1 MKRRY
6 ILRALSAVLFVSL
19 LLLVSCSK
27 SKKEPNEHA
36 AEQPEKKR
44 IEVTEEAL
52 KKSGIQIEVAG
63 PAVLKKTLKLNGKI
77 TPNEEHMVHVSP
89 RFPGIVKSIAKRL
102 GGVVKTGETF
112 AVIESNE
119 SLQPYEVKSEIDG
132 TIIKRD
138 IALGEFVDT
147 SKTIFIVADLSN
159 VWVDFSVYRHE
170 SENLRVGQ
178 KVLIQPNESAD
189 KIESTISYIS
199 PFGLENTQTT
209 LARAVVPN
217 DNGQFRPGLFIN
229 SAAAGFSPL
238 ETEQRIAFP
247 VETAMAGLPRLDFTR
262 SLSRYGLSQVTVIF
276 KDGTDIYFARQ
287 LISERITQIKDE
299 LPPGVTIQM
308 GPIST
313 ALGEVYMWSVEAKEG
328 AKNEQ
333 GQPYTSTDLR
343 TIQEWIV
350 KPQLRNVPGVIEIN
364 SIGGYEKQY
373 DVTPRPERL
382 VSYGLSFRDV
392 MDALMRNNANVSAG
406 YIERNGEQYLI
417 RMRG

>member
-6 ILRALSAVLFVSL
+6 ILRALSAVFFVSL
-19 LLLVSCSK
+19 SSLVSCSK
-27 SKKEPNEHA
+27 SKKEANEHA

-77 TPNEEHMVHVSP
+77 TPNEERMVHVSP

-102 GGVVKTGETF
+102 GDVVKTGEAL

-178 KVLIQPNESAD
+178 KVLIQPNERAD

-229 SAAAGFSPL
+229 GDVIISEAQVPVAVKAGAVQTIEDKPIVFIQTGKGFKMREVTTGERDDERVEIKSGLAAGEKYAAENSFL
-238 ETEQRIAFP
+238 
-247 VETAMAGLPRLDFTR
+247 L
-262 SLSRYGLSQVTVIF
+262 
-276 KDGTDIYFARQ
+276 K
-287 LISERITQIKDE
+287 SE
-299 LPPGVTIQM
+299 L
-308 GPIST
+308 
-313 ALGEVYMWSVEAKEG
+313 A
-328 AKNEQ
+328 
-333 GQPYTSTDLR
+333 
-343 TIQEWIV
+343 
-350 KPQLRNVPGVIEIN
+350 
-364 SIGGYEKQY
+364 
-373 DVTPRPERL
+373 RPEP
-382 VSYGLSFRDV
+382 
-392 MDALMRNNANVSAG
+392 
-406 YIERNGEQYLI
+406 GEE
-417 RMRG
+417 

>member
-6 ILRALSAVLFVSL
+6 ILRALSAVFFVSL
-19 LLLVSCSK
+19 SSLVSCSK
-27 SKKEPNEHA
+27 SKKEANEHA

-77 TPNEEHMVHVSP
+77 TPNEERMVHVSP

-102 GGVVKTGETF
+102 GDIVKTGEAL

-147 SKTIFIVADLSN
+147 SKMIFIVADLSN

-178 KVLIQPNESAD
+178 KVLIQPNERAD

-229 SAAAGFSPL
+229 GDVIIGEAQVPVAVKAGAVQTIEDKPIVFIQTGKGFEMREVTTGERDDERVEIKSGLAAGEKYAAENSFL
-238 ETEQRIAFP
+238 
-247 VETAMAGLPRLDFTR
+247 L
-262 SLSRYGLSQVTVIF
+262 
-276 KDGTDIYFARQ
+276 K
-287 LISERITQIKDE
+287 SE
-299 LPPGVTIQM
+299 L
-308 GPIST
+308 
-313 ALGEVYMWSVEAKEG
+313 A
-328 AKNEQ
+328 
-333 GQPYTSTDLR
+333 
-343 TIQEWIV
+343 
-350 KPQLRNVPGVIEIN
+350 
-364 SIGGYEKQY
+364 
-373 DVTPRPERL
+373 RPEP
-382 VSYGLSFRDV
+382 
-392 MDALMRNNANVSAG
+392 
-406 YIERNGEQYLI
+406 GEE
-417 RMRG
+417 

>member
-6 ILRALSAVLFVSL
+6 ILRSLSAVLFVSL

-27 SKKEPNEHA
+27 SKKEANEHA

-77 TPNEEHMVHVSP
+77 TPNEERMVHVSP

-102 GGVVKTGETF
+102 GDVVKTGEAL

-178 KVLIQPNESAD
+178 KVLIQSNESAD

-229 SAAAGFSPL
+229 GDVIIGEAQVPVAVKAGAVQTIEDKPIVFIQTGKGFEMREVTTGERDDERVEIKSGLAAGEKYAAENSFL
-238 ETEQRIAFP
+238 
-247 VETAMAGLPRLDFTR
+247 L
-262 SLSRYGLSQVTVIF
+262 
-276 KDGTDIYFARQ
+276 K
-287 LISERITQIKDE
+287 SE
-299 LPPGVTIQM
+299 L
-308 GPIST
+308 
-313 ALGEVYMWSVEAKEG
+313 A
-328 AKNEQ
+328 
-333 GQPYTSTDLR
+333 
-343 TIQEWIV
+343 
-350 KPQLRNVPGVIEIN
+350 
-364 SIGGYEKQY
+364 
-373 DVTPRPERL
+373 RPEP
-382 VSYGLSFRDV
+382 
-392 MDALMRNNANVSAG
+392 
-406 YIERNGEQYLI
+406 GEE
-417 RMRG
+417 

>member
-1 MKRRY
+1 MKKRY
-6 ILRALSAVLFVSL
+6 LRSVLNAALLVSL

-27 SKKEPNEHA
+27 SKKEAEHA

-44 IEVTEEAL
+44 IEVTEEAR
-52 KKSGIQIEVAG
+52 KKSGIAIEVAG
-63 PAVLKKTLKLNGKI
+63 AAVLKKTLKLNGKI
-77 TPNEEHMVHVSP
+77 GPNEERMVHVSP

-102 GGVVKTGETF
+102 GDVVKTGEAL

-119 SLQPYEVKSEIDG
+119 SLQPYELKSEIDG

-229 SAAAGFSPL
+229 GDVIIGEAQVVVAVKANADQTIEDKPIVFIQTGKGFEMREVTTGERDHERVEIKSGVVAGEKYAAENSFVL
-238 ETEQRIAFP
+238 
-247 VETAMAGLPRLDFTR
+247 
-262 SLSRYGLSQVTVIF
+262 
-276 KDGTDIYFARQ
+276 K
-287 LISERITQIKDE
+287 SE
-299 LPPGVTIQM
+299 L
-308 GPIST
+308 
-313 ALGEVYMWSVEAKEG
+313 A
-328 AKNEQ
+328 
-333 GQPYTSTDLR
+333 
-343 TIQEWIV
+343 
-350 KPQLRNVPGVIEIN
+350 
-364 SIGGYEKQY
+364 
-373 DVTPRPERL
+373 RPE
-382 VSYGLSFRDV
+382 
-392 MDALMRNNANVSAG
+392 AG
-406 YIERNGEQYLI
+406 EE
-417 RMRG
+417 

>member
-6 ILRALSAVLFVSL
+6 LRSVFNAALLVSL

-52 KKSGIQIEVAG
+52 KKSGIQIDVAG

-77 TPNEEHMVHVSP
+77 TPNEERMVHVSP

-102 GGVVKTGETF
+102 GDVVKTGEAL

-178 KVLIQPNESAD
+178 KVLIQPGEKAD
-189 KIESTISYIS
+189 KIESTISYVS

-209 LARAVVPN
+209 LARS
-217 DNGQFRPGLFIN
+217 RC
-229 SAAAGFSPL
+229 
-238 ETEQRIAFP
+238 
-247 VETAMAGLPRLDFTR
+247 RL
-262 SLSRYGLSQVTVIF
+262 Q
-276 KDGTDIYFARQ
+276 
-287 LISERITQIKDE
+287 
-299 LPPGVTIQM
+299 
-308 GPIST
+308 
-313 ALGEVYMWSVEAKEG
+313 
-328 AKNEQ
+328 
-333 GQPYTSTDLR
+333 
-343 TIQEWIV
+343 
-350 KPQLRNVPGVIEIN
+350 
-364 SIGGYEKQY
+364 
-373 DVTPRPERL
+373 
-382 VSYGLSFRDV
+382 
-392 MDALMRNNANVSAG
+392 
-406 YIERNGEQYLI
+406 
-417 RMRG
+417 

>member
-6 ILRALSAVLFVSL
+6 ILRAVSAVFFVSL
-19 LLLVSCSK
+19 SSLVSCSK
-27 SKKEPNEHA
+27 SKKEANEHV
-36 AEQPEKKR
+36 AEQPGKKR

-77 TPNEEHMVHVSP
+77 TPNEERMVHVSP

-102 GGVVKTGETF
+102 GDVVKTGEAL

-178 KVLIQPNESAD
+178 KVLIRPGENAD

-209 LARAVVPN
+209 LARAVVSN
-217 DNGQFRPGLFIN
+217 ENGELRPGLFLN
-229 SAAAGFSPL
+229 GDVTVGENPVPVAVKASAVQTIEDKPVVFVQVGKGFELREVAIGERDDEHVEMKSGIAAG
-238 ETEQRIAFP
+238 EKYATENSF
-247 VETAMAGLPRLDFTR
+247 LL
-262 SLSRYGLSQVTVIF
+262 
-276 KDGTDIYFARQ
+276 K
-287 LISERITQIKDE
+287 SE
-299 LPPGVTIQM
+299 L
-308 GPIST
+308 
-313 ALGEVYMWSVEAKEG
+313 A
-328 AKNEQ
+328 
-333 GQPYTSTDLR
+333 
-343 TIQEWIV
+343 
-350 KPQLRNVPGVIEIN
+350 
-364 SIGGYEKQY
+364 
-373 DVTPRPERL
+373 RPEP
-382 VSYGLSFRDV
+382 
-392 MDALMRNNANVSAG
+392 
-406 YIERNGEQYLI
+406 GEE
-417 RMRG
+417 

>member
-1 MKRRY
+1 MKKRY
-6 ILRALSAVLFVSL
+6 LRSVFNAALLLSL

-36 AEQPEKKR
+36 AEQPQKKR

-77 TPNEEHMVHVSP
+77 TSNEERMVHVSP

-102 GGVVKTGETF
+102 GDVVKTGEAL

-178 KVLIQPNESAD
+178 KVLIQPNERAD

-229 SAAAGFSPL
+229 GDVIIGEAQVPVAVKAGAVQTIEDKPIVFIQAGKGFEMREVTTGERDDERVEIKSGLAAGEKYAAENSFL
-238 ETEQRIAFP
+238 
-247 VETAMAGLPRLDFTR
+247 L
-262 SLSRYGLSQVTVIF
+262 
-276 KDGTDIYFARQ
+276 K
-287 LISERITQIKDE
+287 SE
-299 LPPGVTIQM
+299 L
-308 GPIST
+308 
-313 ALGEVYMWSVEAKEG
+313 A
-328 AKNEQ
+328 
-333 GQPYTSTDLR
+333 
-343 TIQEWIV
+343 
-350 KPQLRNVPGVIEIN
+350 
-364 SIGGYEKQY
+364 
-373 DVTPRPERL
+373 RPEP
-382 VSYGLSFRDV
+382 
-392 MDALMRNNANVSAG
+392 
-406 YIERNGEQYLI
+406 GEE
-417 RMRG
+417 

>member
-1 MKRRY
+1 MKTKY
-6 ILRALSAVLFVSL
+6 ILVAVGGALLIGLTLFA
-19 LLLVSCSK
+19 SCSK
-27 SKKEPNEHA
+27 SKKEADEHA

-63 PAVLKKTLKLNGKI
+63 PTVLKKMLKLNGKI
-77 TPNEEHMVHVSP
+77 GPNEERIVHVSP

-102 GGVVKTGETF
+102 GDVVKTGEAL

-170 SENLRVGQ
+170 SKSLGVGQ
-178 KVLIQPNESAD
+178 KVLIQPSESAD

-217 DNGQFRPGLFIN
+217 DNGQFRPGLFVDGNVVLEEVPVPIAVKA
-229 SAAAGFSPL
+229 SALQTMDEKPVVFIEVAKGFEVREVEIGERDDEYVQIKSGVAAGEKYVAENSFALKS
-238 ETEQRIAFP
+238 E
-247 VETAMAGLPRLDFTR
+247 
-262 SLSRYGLSQVTVIF
+262 
-276 KDGTDIYFARQ
+276 FARP
-287 LISERITQIKDE
+287 
-299 LPPGVTIQM
+299 PPG
-308 GPIST
+308 
-313 ALGEVYMWSVEAKEG
+313 EE
-328 AKNEQ
+328 
-333 GQPYTSTDLR
+333 
-343 TIQEWIV
+343 
-350 KPQLRNVPGVIEIN
+350 
-364 SIGGYEKQY
+364 
-373 DVTPRPERL
+373 
-382 VSYGLSFRDV
+382 
-392 MDALMRNNANVSAG
+392 
-406 YIERNGEQYLI
+406 
-417 RMRG
+417 

>member
-19 LLLVSCSK
+19 SSLVSCSK
-27 SKKEPNEHA
+27 SKKEADEHA

-44 IEVTEEAL
+44 IEVTEEGL
-52 KKSGIQIEVAG
+52 KKSGIEIEVAG

-77 TPNEEHMVHVSP
+77 TPNEERMVHVSP

-102 GGVVKTGETF
+102 GDVVKTGEAL

-147 SKTIFIVADLSN
+147 SKTIFIVADLKN

-178 KVLIQPNESAD
+178 KILIQPNEGAD

-229 SAAAGFSPL
+229 GDVIIGETQVPVAVKAGAVQTIEDKPVVFIQAGKGFEVREVTIGDRDDERVEIKSGVAAGEKYAAENSFLLKSEL
-238 ETEQRIAFP
+238 
-247 VETAMAGLPRLDFTR
+247 
-262 SLSRYGLSQVTVIF
+262 
-276 KDGTDIYFARQ
+276 AR
-287 LISERITQIKDE
+287 
-299 LPPGVTIQM
+299 PAPG
-308 GPIST
+308 
-313 ALGEVYMWSVEAKEG
+313 EE
-328 AKNEQ
+328 
-333 GQPYTSTDLR
+333 
-343 TIQEWIV
+343 
-350 KPQLRNVPGVIEIN
+350 
-364 SIGGYEKQY
+364 
-373 DVTPRPERL
+373 
-382 VSYGLSFRDV
+382 
-392 MDALMRNNANVSAG
+392 
-406 YIERNGEQYLI
+406 
-417 RMRG
+417 

>member
-6 ILRALSAVLFVSL
+6 ILRALSAVFFVSL
-19 LLLVSCSK
+19 SSLVSCSK
-27 SKKEPNEHA
+27 SKKEANEHA

-77 TPNEEHMVHVSP
+77 TPNEERMVHVSP

-102 GGVVKTGETF
+102 GDVVKTGEAL

-178 KVLIQPNESAD
+178 KVLIQPNERAD

-229 SAAAGFSPL
+229 GDVIIGEAQVPVAVKAGAVQTIEDKPIVFIQTGKGFEMREVTTGERDDERVEIRSGVAAGEKYAAENSFL
-238 ETEQRIAFP
+238 
-247 VETAMAGLPRLDFTR
+247 L
-262 SLSRYGLSQVTVIF
+262 
-276 KDGTDIYFARQ
+276 K
-287 LISERITQIKDE
+287 SE
-299 LPPGVTIQM
+299 L
-308 GPIST
+308 
-313 ALGEVYMWSVEAKEG
+313 A
-328 AKNEQ
+328 
-333 GQPYTSTDLR
+333 
-343 TIQEWIV
+343 
-350 KPQLRNVPGVIEIN
+350 
-364 SIGGYEKQY
+364 
-373 DVTPRPERL
+373 RPEP
-382 VSYGLSFRDV
+382 
-392 MDALMRNNANVSAG
+392 
-406 YIERNGEQYLI
+406 GEE
-417 RMRG
+417 

>member
-6 ILRALSAVLFVSL
+6 ILRALSAVFFVSL
-19 LLLVSCSK
+19 SSLVSCSK
-27 SKKEPNEHA
+27 SKKEANEHA

-44 IEVTEEAL
+44 IEVTEEAR

-77 TPNEEHMVHVSP
+77 TPNEERMVHVSP

-102 GGVVKTGETF
+102 GDVVKTGEAL

-178 KVLIQPNESAD
+178 KVLIQPNERAD

-229 SAAAGFSPL
+229 GDVIIGETHVPVAVKASAVQTLEDKPVVFIQAGKGFEMREVTTGERDDERVEIKSGLAAGEKYAAENSFL
-238 ETEQRIAFP
+238 
-247 VETAMAGLPRLDFTR
+247 L
-262 SLSRYGLSQVTVIF
+262 
-276 KDGTDIYFARQ
+276 K
-287 LISERITQIKDE
+287 SE
-299 LPPGVTIQM
+299 L
-308 GPIST
+308 
-313 ALGEVYMWSVEAKEG
+313 A
-328 AKNEQ
+328 
-333 GQPYTSTDLR
+333 
-343 TIQEWIV
+343 
-350 KPQLRNVPGVIEIN
+350 
-364 SIGGYEKQY
+364 
-373 DVTPRPERL
+373 RPEP
-382 VSYGLSFRDV
+382 
-392 MDALMRNNANVSAG
+392 
-406 YIERNGEQYLI
+406 GEE
-417 RMRG
+417 

>member
-6 ILRALSAVLFVSL
+6 ILRALSAVFFVSL
-19 LLLVSCSK
+19 SSLVSCSK
-27 SKKEPNEHA
+27 SKKEANEHV

-63 PAVLKKTLKLNGKI
+63 QAVLKKTLKLNGKI
-77 TPNEEHMVHVSP
+77 TPNEERMVHVSP

-102 GGVVKTGETF
+102 GDVVKTGDAL

-147 SKTIFIVADLSN
+147 SKTIFIVADLSK

-229 SAAAGFSPL
+229 GDVIIGEAQVPVAVKAGAVQTIEDKPIVFIQTGKGFELREVTTGERDDERVEIKSGLAAGEKYAAENSFL
-238 ETEQRIAFP
+238 
-247 VETAMAGLPRLDFTR
+247 L
-262 SLSRYGLSQVTVIF
+262 
-276 KDGTDIYFARQ
+276 K
-287 LISERITQIKDE
+287 SE
-299 LPPGVTIQM
+299 L
-308 GPIST
+308 
-313 ALGEVYMWSVEAKEG
+313 A
-328 AKNEQ
+328 
-333 GQPYTSTDLR
+333 
-343 TIQEWIV
+343 
-350 KPQLRNVPGVIEIN
+350 
-364 SIGGYEKQY
+364 
-373 DVTPRPERL
+373 RPEP
-382 VSYGLSFRDV
+382 
-392 MDALMRNNANVSAG
+392 
-406 YIERNGEQYLI
+406 GEE
-417 RMRG
+417 

>member
-1 MKRRY
+1 MKKRY
-6 ILRALSAVLFVSL
+6 LRSVFNAALLVSL

-36 AEQPEKKR
+36 AEQPGKKR

-77 TPNEEHMVHVSP
+77 TPNEERMVHVSP

-102 GGVVKTGETF
+102 GDVVKTGEAL

-178 KVLIQPNESAD
+178 KVLIRPGENAD

-209 LARAVVPN
+209 LARAVVSN
-217 DNGQFRPGLFIN
+217 ENG
-229 SAAAGFSPL
+229 
-238 ETEQRIAFP
+238 
-247 VETAMAGLPRLDFTR
+247 
-262 SLSRYGLSQVTVIF
+262 
-276 KDGTDIYFARQ
+276 
-287 LISERITQIKDE
+287 E
-299 LPPGVTIQM
+299 LPPGLFLN
-308 GPIST
+308 G
-313 ALGEVYMWSVEAKEG
+313 
-328 AKNEQ
+328 
-333 GQPYTSTDLR
+333 
-343 TIQEWIV
+343 
-350 KPQLRNVPGVIEIN
+350 
-364 SIGGYEKQY
+364 
-373 DVTPRPERL
+373 DVTVGENPVPVAVKASAVQTIEDKPVVFVQVGKGFELREVAIGERDDEHVEMKSGIAAGEKYATENSFLLKSELARPEP
-382 VSYGLSFRDV
+382 
-392 MDALMRNNANVSAG
+392 
-406 YIERNGEQYLI
+406 GEE
-417 RMRG
+417 

>member
-6 ILRALSAVLFVSL
+6 ILRALSAVFFISLSL
-19 LLLVSCSK
+19 LLSCSK
-27 SKKEPNEHA
+27 SKKEANEHA

-63 PAVLKKTLKLNGKI
+63 PTVLKKTLKLNGKI
-77 TPNEEHMVHVSP
+77 TPNEERMVHVSP

-102 GGVVKTGETF
+102 GDVVKTGEAL

-178 KVLIQPNESAD
+178 KVLIQPNERAD
-189 KIESTISYIS
+189 KIESTISYVS

-229 SAAAGFSPL
+229 GDVIIGEAQVPVAVKAGAVQTIEDKPIVFIQTGKGFEMREVTTGERDDERVEIKSGVAAG
-238 ETEQRIAFP
+238 EKYATENSF
-247 VETAMAGLPRLDFTR
+247 LL
-262 SLSRYGLSQVTVIF
+262 
-276 KDGTDIYFARQ
+276 K
-287 LISERITQIKDE
+287 SE
-299 LPPGVTIQM
+299 L
-308 GPIST
+308 
-313 ALGEVYMWSVEAKEG
+313 A
-328 AKNEQ
+328 
-333 GQPYTSTDLR
+333 
-343 TIQEWIV
+343 
-350 KPQLRNVPGVIEIN
+350 
-364 SIGGYEKQY
+364 
-373 DVTPRPERL
+373 RPEP
-382 VSYGLSFRDV
+382 
-392 MDALMRNNANVSAG
+392 
-406 YIERNGEQYLI
+406 GEE
-417 RMRG
+417 

>member
-6 ILRALSAVLFVSL
+6 ILRALSAAFFVSL
-19 LLLVSCSK
+19 SSLVSCSK
-27 SKKEPNEHA
+27 SKKEANEHA

-77 TPNEEHMVHVSP
+77 TPNEERMVHVSP

-102 GGVVKTGETF
+102 GDVVKTGEAL

-229 SAAAGFSPL
+229 GDVIIGEAQVPVAVKAGAVQTIEDKPIVFIQTGKGFEMREVTTGERDDERVEIKSGLAAGEKYAAENSFL
-238 ETEQRIAFP
+238 
-247 VETAMAGLPRLDFTR
+247 L
-262 SLSRYGLSQVTVIF
+262 
-276 KDGTDIYFARQ
+276 K
-287 LISERITQIKDE
+287 SE
-299 LPPGVTIQM
+299 L
-308 GPIST
+308 
-313 ALGEVYMWSVEAKEG
+313 A
-328 AKNEQ
+328 
-333 GQPYTSTDLR
+333 
-343 TIQEWIV
+343 
-350 KPQLRNVPGVIEIN
+350 
-364 SIGGYEKQY
+364 
-373 DVTPRPERL
+373 RPEP
-382 VSYGLSFRDV
+382 
-392 MDALMRNNANVSAG
+392 
-406 YIERNGEQYLI
+406 GEE
-417 RMRG
+417 